1 MKLVVVSLLLSIP
14 AIHARA
20 ETSFEVAS
28 IRPSPPEARVQDA
41 RVSFRGD
48 RFEAKAMT
56 VGDLL
61 DMLAGTRS
69 LYRVTGGPSWMRT
82 DRYDIVAK
90 ADREVAPQDQYAAV
104 MSLLIARFK
113 LKSHKE
119 TRDVPGFVLRA
130 KRMPTGVKPATANE
144 TYSVQRDLQAGH
156 FVFKAAR
163 LADLTNFLS
172 QAMHAPVTDETELK
186 GTYDFVID
194 VQPQPG
200 EDRSDVAR
208 SAVEGLGFLVESR
221 RVSLDITVVDSC
233 ERPTEN

>member
-1 MKLVVVSLLLSIP
+1 MKLAIAWLLLLTH
-14 AIHARA
+14 AIHIRA
-20 ETSFEVAS
+20 QTTFEVAS
-28 IRPSPPEARVQDA
+28 IRPSPPDATVQDA

-61 DMLAGTRS
+61 DMLAGTQS
-69 LYRVTGGPSWMRT
+69 LYRVAGGPSWMRT
-82 DRYDIVAK
+82 DRYDIVAT
-90 ADREVAPQDQYAAV
+90 AGRAVAPQDQYAAV
-104 MSLLIARFK
+104 MSLLVTRFN
-113 LKSHKE
+113 LQSHKE

-130 KRMPTGVKPATANE
+130 KRVPPGMKPATANE
-144 TYSVQRDLQAGH
+144 TYSVQRDVQTGH
-156 FVFKAAR
+156 FVFKAAH
-163 LADLTNFLS
+163 LTDLTNFLS
-172 QAMHAPVTDETELK
+172 QATHAPVNDETELK
-186 GTYDFVID
+186 GAWDFLID

-221 RVSLDITVVDSC
+221 RVSLEMTVVDRC

>member
-1 MKLVVVSLLLSIP
+1 MRLVVASLLLSIP

-41 RVSFRGD
+41 RVHFLGD

-61 DMLAGTRS
+61 DMLVGTQS
-69 LYRVTGGPSWMRT
+69 LYRVTGGPSWVRT
-82 DRYDIVAK
+82 DRYDIIAK
-90 ADREVAPQDQYAAV
+90 ADREVAGQDQYAAI
-104 MSLLIARFK
+104 MSLLIVRFK
-113 LKSHKE
+113 LQSHKE
-119 TRDVPGFVLRA
+119 TREVPGLVLRA
-130 KRMPTGVKPATANE
+130 KRMPTGIKHAMDNE
-144 TYSVQRDLQAGH
+144 KYSVQRDPQAGH
-156 FVFKAAR
+156 FVFKAAH
-163 LADLTNFLS
+163 LTDLTNFLS
-172 QAMHAPVTDETELK
+172 QATHAPVTDETELK

-200 EDRSDVAR
+200 EDQGDLVRG
-208 SAVEGLGFLVESR
+208 AVEGLGFLVEGR
-221 RVSLDITVVDSC
+221 RVSLEITVVDRC